1 MYNPKDEDIVHE
13 DDDIIILDTNTK
25 AKCVRYGQGESW
37 CISKPELNYYNTYR
51 IKYGATPYFVL
62 QKNVEGDEH
71 KLVIMHYPD
80 GYAIADRSNTGD
92 RVGGNQYDTKPWAYI
107 VSQIPNLKGLEKFF
121 PYREITEGE
130 KRYEDIIKWAKGYDD
145 DNLQGYIDQEIKGL
159 IINGSQVEA
168 KDFIRDYSA
177 EDIKIS
183 NENIKSL
190 RPEVL
195 DSLIESGYFLAKG
208 KEQTN
213 LLSTKQQLRVIRMK
227 IKNLEGV
234 DYYGSTRIFTLTG
247 DEVLL
252 LPKDEQNEY
261 VNSLDYKNLEKSLN
275 TRNIADKL
283 ANTNEPKKLMTVLG
297 DVGDFLLNKS
307 ILNVDSVKKRR
318 LFYPLIINSKNP
330 EEIMSIVGDTFF
342 EEVKKE
348 FTIDGPIAISSFLRQ
363 ITNILTKGKEPEKI
377 INILSDTGGGYT
389 GRLQK
394 GKDIIKKYGK
404 LILTNVENYVE
415 NSFANGSEKEKQ
427 EKRIVIQKAKEILKK
442 YKQDI

>member
-1 MYNPKDEDIVHE
+1 
-13 DDDIIILDTNTK
+13 
-25 AKCVRYGQGESW
+25 
-37 CISKPELNYYNTYR
+37 
-51 IKYGATPYFVL
+51 
-62 QKNVEGDEH
+62 
-71 KLVIMHYPD
+71 
-80 GYAIADRSNTGD
+80 
-92 RVGGNQYDTKPWAYI
+92 
-107 VSQIPNLKGLEKFF
+107 
-121 PYREITEGE
+121 
-130 KRYEDIIKWAKGYDD
+130 
-145 DNLQGYIDQEIKGL
+145 
-159 IINGSQVEA
+159 
-168 KDFIRDYSA
+168 
-177 EDIKIS
+177 
-183 NENIKSL
+183 
-190 RPEVL
+190 
-195 DSLIESGYFLAKG
+195 
-208 KEQTN
+208 
-213 LLSTKQQLRVIRMK
+213 MK